1 MKTTRVRQTGT
12 LRVFTENFID
22 PMLNTPTQPRS
33 ILASPKV
40 LADVGNLITDTV
52 ASSADI
58 WANNDEVSRPDAPSE
73 QAKGEQALAN
83 PKPKRA
89 KKQVRILL
97 DARTELTD
105 KELKDAR
112 DNYIQEQARQRR
124 ELEYQQYNKEAADRV
139 HDLLL
144 APPAISE

>member
-1 MKTTRVRQTGT
+1 
-12 LRVFTENFID
+12 
-22 PMLNTPTQPRS
+22 MLNTPTQLRS

-40 LADVGNLITDTV
+40 LADVGNLIKDTIV
-52 ASSADI
+52 SSGDI
-58 WANNDEVSRPDAPSE
+58 WANNDEVSKPDAPSE
-73 QAKGEQALAN
+73 NAEGEQAAVN
-83 PKPKRA
+83 PQPKPKRA

-124 ELEYQQYNKEAADRV
+124 ELEHQQYNKEAANRV

-144 APPAISE
+144 APPAISGYQLITDVLLLTICS